1 MVLCLLCWVV
11 MEGMLGLGGWCS
23 VVLEWVLSDAYVW
36 FWVVGWLVWRDWA
49 LSRRGVRGCWLVWVW
64 VAVVV
69 RCCVG

>member
-36 FWVVGWLVWRDWA
+36 VWVVWGLDWWVWA
-49 LSRRGVRGCWLVWVW
+49 LSRRGVRGCWLEWVR
-64 VAVVV
+64 VAVDDW
-69 RCCVG
+69 CCVG